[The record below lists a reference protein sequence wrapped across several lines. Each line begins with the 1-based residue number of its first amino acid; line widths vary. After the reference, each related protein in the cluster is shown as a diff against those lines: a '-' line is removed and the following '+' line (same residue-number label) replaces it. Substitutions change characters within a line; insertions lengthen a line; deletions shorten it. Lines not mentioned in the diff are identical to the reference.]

1 MISIYYVAMIIVIF
15 VVIVFILNR
24 TNMEIKAEKDYIK
37 YQLQLVLDVYNK
49 LAQESS
55 DLVQDFERERAELE
69 KEITNHPLYNKTYPC
84 DKNCINGEIFKVE
97 RTLQRI

>member
-1 MISIYYVAMIIVIF
+1 MISVYYVAMIIVIF

-24 TNMEIKAEKDYIK
+24 VNMEIKAEKDYIK

-49 LAQESS
+49 LVQESS

-69 KEITNHPLYNKTYPC
+69 KEIARLKNELNKIKEETN
-84 DKNCINGEIFKVE
+84 I
-97 RTLQRI
+97 

>member
-24 TNMEIKAEKDYIK
+24 VNMEIKAEKDYIK

-55 DLVQDFERERAELE
+55 DLVQDFERERVELE
-69 KEITNHPLYNKTYPC
+69 KEITRLKNELNKIKEET
-84 DKNCINGEIFKVE
+84 NI
-97 RTLQRI
+97 

>member
-1 MISIYYVAMIIVIF
+1 MISVYYVAMIIVIF

-24 TNMEIKAEKDYIK
+24 VNMEIKAEKDYIK

-69 KEITNHPLYNKTYPC
+69 KEITRLKNELNKIKEET
-84 DKNCINGEIFKVE
+84 NI
-97 RTLQRI
+97 

>member
-1 MISIYYVAMIIVIF
+1 MISVYYVAMIIVIF

-24 TNMEIKAEKDYIK
+24 VNMEIKAKKDYTE
-37 YQLQLVLDVYNK
+37 YQLQLVVDAYNR

-69 KEITNHPLYNKTYPC
+69 KEIARFKNELNKIKEETN
-84 DKNCINGEIFKVE
+84 I
-97 RTLQRI
+97 

>member
-1 MISIYYVAMIIVIF
+1 MISVYYVAMIIVIF

-24 TNMEIKAEKDYIK
+24 TNMEIKAKKDYIE
-37 YQLQLVLDVYNK
+37 YQLQLVVDAYNK

-69 KEITNHPLYNKTYPC
+69 KEIARLKNELNKIKEETN
-84 DKNCINGEIFKVE
+84 I
-97 RTLQRI
+97 

>member
-24 TNMEIKAEKDYIK
+24 VNMEIKAEKDYIK

-49 LAQESS
+49 LVQESS

-69 KEITNHPLYNKTYPC
+69 KEITRLKNELNKIKEET
-84 DKNCINGEIFKVE
+84 NI
-97 RTLQRI
+97 

>member
-1 MISIYYVAMIIVIF
+1 MISVYYVAMIIIIF

-24 TNMEIKAEKDYIK
+24 VNMEIKAEKDYIK

-69 KEITNHPLYNKTYPC
+69 KEIARLKNELNKIKEETN
-84 DKNCINGEIFKVE
+84 I
-97 RTLQRI
+97 

>member
-1 MISIYYVAMIIVIF
+1 MISVYYVAMIIVIF

-24 TNMEIKAEKDYIK
+24 VNMEIKAKKDYVE
-37 YQLQLVLDVYNK
+37 YQLQLIVDAYNR

-69 KEITNHPLYNKTYPC
+69 KEITRLKNELNKIKEET
-84 DKNCINGEIFKVE
+84 NI
-97 RTLQRI
+97 

>member
-1 MISIYYVAMIIVIF
+1 MISVYYVAMIIVIF

-24 TNMEIKAEKDYIK
+24 TNMEIKAKKDYIE
-37 YQLQLVLDVYNK
+37 YQLQLVVDVYNK

-69 KEITNHPLYNKTYPC
+69 KEIARLKNELNKIKEETN
-84 DKNCINGEIFKVE
+84 I
-97 RTLQRI
+97 

>member
-24 TNMEIKAEKDYIK
+24 VNMEIKAEKDYIK

-69 KEITNHPLYNKTYPC
+69 KEITRLKNELNKIKEET
-84 DKNCINGEIFKVE
+84 NI
-97 RTLQRI
+97 

>member
-1 MISIYYVAMIIVIF
+1 MISVYYVAMIIVIF

-24 TNMEIKAEKDYIK
+24 VNMEIKAEKDYIK

-69 KEITNHPLYNKTYPC
+69 KEIARLKNELNKIKEETN
-84 DKNCINGEIFKVE
+84 I
-97 RTLQRI
+97 

>member
-1 MISIYYVAMIIVIF
+1 MISVYYVAMIIVIF

-24 TNMEIKAEKDYIK
+24 VNMEIKAEKDYIK

-69 KEITNHPLYNKTYPC
+69 KEIARLKNELNK
-84 DKNCINGEIFKVE
+84 IFVNKKRPGFYTRSSPFVI
-97 RTLQRI
+97 T

>member
-1 MISIYYVAMIIVIF
+1 MISVYYVAMIMVIF

-24 TNMEIKAEKDYIK
+24 TNMEIKAKKDYVE
-37 YQLQLVLDVYNK
+37 YQLQLVVDAYNR

-69 KEITNHPLYNKTYPC
+69 KEIARLKNELNKIKEETN
-84 DKNCINGEIFKVE
+84 I
-97 RTLQRI
+97 

>member
-1 MISIYYVAMIIVIF
+1 MISVYYVAMIMVIF

-24 TNMEIKAEKDYIK
+24 VNMEIKAEKDYIK

-69 KEITNHPLYNKTYPC
+69 KEIARLKNELNKI
-84 DKNCINGEIFKVE
+84 KEEINI
-97 RTLQRI
+97 

>member
-1 MISIYYVAMIIVIF
+1 MISVYYVAMIIVIF

-24 TNMEIKAEKDYIK
+24 TNMEIKAKKDYTEYK
-37 YQLQLVLDVYNK
+37 LQLVVDAYNR

-69 KEITNHPLYNKTYPC
+69 KEIARFKNELNKIKEETN
-84 DKNCINGEIFKVE
+84 I
-97 RTLQRI
+97 

>member
-1 MISIYYVAMIIVIF
+1 MISVYYVAMIIVIF

-24 TNMEIKAEKDYIK
+24 VNMEIKAKKDYTE
-37 YQLQLVLDVYNK
+37 YQLQLVVDAYNR

-69 KEITNHPLYNKTYPC
+69 KEIARF
-84 DKNCINGEIFKVE
+84 KNDAVLPAGADVVKP
-97 RTLQRI
+97 

>member
-1 MISIYYVAMIIVIF
+1 MISVYYVAMIIVIF

-24 TNMEIKAEKDYIK
+24 TNMEIKAKKDYIE
-37 YQLQLVLDVYNK
+37 YQLQLVVDAYNK

-69 KEITNHPLYNKTYPC
+69 KEITRLKNELNKIKEET
-84 DKNCINGEIFKVE
+84 NI
-97 RTLQRI
+97 

>member
-1 MISIYYVAMIIVIF
+1 MISVYYVAMIMVIF

-24 TNMEIKAEKDYIK
+24 TNMEIKAKKDYVE
-37 YQLQLVLDVYNK
+37 YQLQLVVDAYNR

-69 KEITNHPLYNKTYPC
+69 KEIARFKNELNKIKEETN
-84 DKNCINGEIFKVE
+84 I
-97 RTLQRI
+97 

>member
-1 MISIYYVAMIIVIF
+1 MISVYYVAMIIVIF

-24 TNMEIKAEKDYIK
+24 VNMEIKAKKDYIK

-69 KEITNHPLYNKTYPC
+69 KEITRLKNELNKIKEET
-84 DKNCINGEIFKVE
+84 NI
-97 RTLQRI
+97 

>member
-24 TNMEIKAEKDYIK
+24 VNMEIKAEKDYIK

-69 KEITNHPLYNKTYPC
+69 KEIARLKNELNKI
-84 DKNCINGEIFKVE
+84 KEEINI
-97 RTLQRI
+97 

>member
-1 MISIYYVAMIIVIF
+1 MISFYYVGVIIVIF

-49 LAQESS
+49 LVQESS
-55 DLVQDFERERAELE
+55 DLVQDFEREREEFEEEIARLKNELNKI
-69 KEITNHPLYNKTYPC
+69 KEE
-84 DKNCINGEIFKVE
+84 INI
-97 RTLQRI
+97 

>member
-1 MISIYYVAMIIVIF
+1 MISVYYVAMIMVIF

-24 TNMEIKAEKDYIK
+24 TNMEIKAKKDYVE
-37 YQLQLVLDVYNK
+37 YQLQLVVDAYNR

-69 KEITNHPLYNKTYPC
+69 KEIARFKNELNKI
-84 DKNCINGEIFKVE
+84 KEENNI
-97 RTLQRI
+97 

>member
-1 MISIYYVAMIIVIF
+1 MISVYYVAMIIVVF

-24 TNMEIKAEKDYIK
+24 TNMEIKAKKDYIE
-37 YQLQLVLDVYNK
+37 YQLQLVVDAYNK

-69 KEITNHPLYNKTYPC
+69 KEITRLKNELNKIKEET
-84 DKNCINGEIFKVE
+84 NI
-97 RTLQRI
+97 